1 MVSGISDFF
10 RLTDLHAEDTFDQ
23 QWILL
28 VIFYLSK
35 NLSPNMQKNW
45 LLRKRHQSISVS
57 VQPTLLQRI
66 YI

>member
-10 RLTDLHAEDTFDQ
+10 RLTDLRAEDTFDQ

-35 NLSPNMQKNW
+35 NLSPNMQKN
-45 LLRKRHQSISVS
+45 
-57 VQPTLLQRI
+57 
-66 YI
+66 